1 MSDTKIFS
9 LGDQGFGGGGMAGLI
24 SSLCQNRGLD
34 PNMVMAM
41 MNNRGNGG
49 WGGEGGWFMWVIF
62 LFFLM
67 GWGGNGWGGFGNRGA
82 QGTADL
88 AGLINN
94 DNGRELLM
102 QAINGNG
109 NAIGQLA
116 TTLNCDVNA
125 IQGTLNTIQ
134 QSLCN
139 IGSQI
144 GMSGQQVI
152 NAIQAGD
159 CDIASKL
166 ASCCCDIKNLVTT
179 QGYENQLR
187 TVQQT
192 DDIKSDAAAKFN
204 VLSAKIDAQTQII
217 NDKFCQL
224 EMREM
229 QSKIDSLREENSRL
243 ALAASQQAQTANI
256 VSQLRPCPTPA
267 YIVPNPFGCGCNNG
281 YPFGNNGGCGNGCGC

>member
-1 MSDTKIFS
+1 MSETKIFS
-9 LGDQGFGGGGMAGLI
+9 LGDQGGSGNMGSLI
-24 SSLCQNRGLD
+24 AALCQNRGLD

-41 MNNRGNGG
+41 LNNRGNGFG
-49 WGGEGGWFMWVIF
+49 GGEGGWFMWVIF

-67 GWGGNGWGGFGNRGA
+67 GWGGNGFGGFGNRGGVS
-82 QGTADL
+82 QGAADL

-102 QAINGNG
+102 SAIQGNG
-109 NAIGQLA
+109 AAISQLA
-116 TTLNCDVNA
+116 ATLNCDVNA
-125 IQGTLNTIQ
+125 IQGTLNTMQ
-134 QSLCN
+134 QTLCN

-144 GMSGQQVI
+144 GMTGQQVI
-152 NAIQAGD
+152 NAIQAGN
-159 CDIASKL
+159 CDITSKI
-166 ASCCCDIKNLVTT
+166 ASCCCDLKNLVTT

-192 DDIKSDAAAKFN
+192 DDIKSDATTKFN

-256 VSQLRPCPTPA
+256 VNQLRPCPSPA
-267 YIVPNPFGCGCNNG
+267 YIVPNPFGCGCRDG
-281 YPFGNNGGCGNGCGC
+281 YDYRNNGCGC